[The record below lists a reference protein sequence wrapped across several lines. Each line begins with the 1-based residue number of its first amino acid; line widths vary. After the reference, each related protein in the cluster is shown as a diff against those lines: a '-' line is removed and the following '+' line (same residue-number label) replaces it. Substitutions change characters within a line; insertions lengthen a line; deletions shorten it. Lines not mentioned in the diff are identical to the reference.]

1 MAYQSRDG
9 AWCQGHLCNVKLRR
23 GEGQYVS
30 YPRPMALC
38 DLHFNEWKEN
48 NKTGREFAK
57 LKRQQ
62 KPTLFD

>member
-1 MAYQSRDG
+1 
-9 AWCQGHLCNVKLRR
+9 
-23 GEGQYVS
+23 
-30 YPRPMALC
+30 MALC